1 MKQRLTTFPP
11 PELKKYSFL
20 ETYTFLYSVYTDLL
34 LSQLWEELKIHQL
47 PSNRSIIQGIS
58 PQNHKTFYVYPCSLE
73 ESISIKK
80 ICELYNEVWNIL
92 GEDKQT
98 LLLGIVS
105 PDSTIV
111 YYKINNGL
119 IKPRK
124 NDED

>member
-73 ESISIKK
+73 EI
-80 ICELYNEVWNIL
+80 WNIL